1 MHKSVMQVNAADQ
14 GYISVSFFRLVLT
27 LYNKVSFVNI
37 S

>member
-14 GYISVSFFRLVLT
+14 GCILVSFFRFFLT